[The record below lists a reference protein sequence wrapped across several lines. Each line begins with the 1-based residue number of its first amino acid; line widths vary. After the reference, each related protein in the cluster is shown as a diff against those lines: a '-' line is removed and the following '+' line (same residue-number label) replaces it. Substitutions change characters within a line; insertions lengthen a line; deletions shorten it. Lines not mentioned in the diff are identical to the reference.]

1 MSLRTIHERGIVVV
15 WVSPEAAACG
25 MFQEVIPEE
34 LGGGTGGEVRQ
45 GREGR

>member
-1 MSLRTIHERGIVVV
+1 MG

-25 MFQEVIPEE
+25 VFQEVIPEE
-34 LGGGTGGEVRQ
+34 LGRGTVGGCREVRQ